1 MKKRILDNIEY
12 MPSGNREMKAPL
24 IRKLKES
31 IKEYGILR
39 SVVVANT
46 NIFGGKKRYYIADGQ
61 HLYRACEALNMLD
74 SLSFIEV
81 QRKFKNIT
89 EIVEFVS
96 TLNTSQSPW
105 RLQDFVEAYA
115 STNQYISYNKLVQKR
130 LSYDLS
136 YNMLAIIY
144 SGKTK
149 GQASK
154 AIKSGNF
161 RIGDKNNGEARSDEM
176 AAIILELS
184 GKDFFGRTNST
195 DLVVFAYVF
204 YKWYTVDTYN
214 QERLL
219 EYIKENIT
227 EFVGAEERDMFDL
240 LNEFSE
246 NHGGIRYPKFGS

>member
-1 MKKRILDNIEY
+1 MKSRILENIEY

-31 IKEYGILR
+31 IKKYGVLR
-39 SVVVANT
+39 SVVVTHT
-46 NIFGGKKRYYIADGQ
+46 NIFGGKKKYYIADGQ

-74 SLSFIEV
+74 HLSFIEV
-81 QRKFKNIT
+81 KVKFKSVS

-115 STNQYISYNKLVQKR
+115 STNQYLSYNKLVSKR

-144 SGKTK
+144 SGQSKSVS
-149 GQASK
+149 AK
-154 AIKSGNF
+154 AIKEGSF
-161 RIGDKNNGEARSDEM
+161 RVGDRKNGEERSDEM
-176 AAIILELS
+176 ASIVLDLS
-184 GKDFFGRTNST
+184 GKDYFGRTNST
-195 DLVVFAYVF
+195 DLVIFAYVLYRWF
-204 YKWYTVDTYN
+204 SMDTIN
-214 QERLL
+214 REDFM
-219 EYIKENIT
+219 EFMKENIND
-227 EFVGAEERDMFDL
+227 FIGADERGMIDL

-246 NHGGIRYPKFGS
+246 ENGGIRYPKFGS